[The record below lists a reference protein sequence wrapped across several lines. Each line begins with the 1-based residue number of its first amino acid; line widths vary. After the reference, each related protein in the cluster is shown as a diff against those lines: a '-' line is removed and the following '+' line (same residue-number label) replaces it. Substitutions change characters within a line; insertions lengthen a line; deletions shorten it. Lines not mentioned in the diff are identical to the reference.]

1 MTPHLPDP
9 AAAMDERQAPLAA
22 GHPDP
27 SVAGRLQGVPA
38 HGQFDGSLQTREFET
53 YFGFIATLEDA
64 LLVIEGTINGCLP
77 HFAGTASELNHIPV
91 RSGTVIVVAESS
103 ANVRRWKDGIPWS
116 PSRAFGPFLLYRQ
129 IELETSATS
138 SSIPH
143 AKYSARRFNSN
154 HAGLE
159 PNYTQ
164 KTLKPGTRIAPNGL
178 TKRTITLVGSDGGR
192 HRLVSYYEPNDIVN
206 LHQGKPVCARNFKT
220 RLLEHVKLMKIP
232 SDDPT
237 LNAMLATAE
246 FQSVLTAAIKIGGST
261 RSTSSVGATIRIP
274 GIAEMLREATPMIQ
288 KFLPEKLDNAGLDQT
303 LVKELR
309 MVKPENRLWT
319 GPQNLQYHQYFAGAF
334 NGMHQHYH
342 PYYPPFFLPA
352 AVDNFH
358 YARHSHNALP
368 PAYHPSHA
376 YYPVAVRDQQAY
388 SFHLESNRGF

>member
-9 AAAMDERQAPLAA
+9 AAATDERTAALAA
-22 GHPDP
+22 GHTDP
-27 SVAGRLQGVPA
+27 SVTGRLQGVPA
-38 HGQFDGSLQTREFET
+38 NGQYDGSLQTREFET

-143 AKYSARRFNSN
+143 PKYSARRFNSN

-192 HRLVSYYEPNDIVN
+192 HRLVSYYEPIDIVD

-220 RLLEHVKLMKIP
+220 KLLEQDKRMKIP
-232 SDDPT
+232 SDDPA

-246 FQSVLTAAIKIGGST
+246 FQSVLAAAIKTGGSAK
-261 RSTSSVGATIRIP
+261 STSSVGATVRIP
-274 GIAEMLREATPMIQ
+274 GIAEMLREATPTI
-288 KFLPEKLDNAGLDQT
+288 LPEKLDNAALDQT
-303 LVKELR
+303 LVRELR
-309 MVKPENRLWT
+309 MVKPENRSWT
-319 GPQNLQYHQYFAGAF
+319 GPPNLQYHQYFAGTF
-334 NGMHQHYH
+334 NGMHQHYY
-342 PYYPPFFLPA
+342 PYYPPPFFVPA

-358 YARHSHNALP
+358 YAHHSHSALP

-388 SFHLESNRGF
+388 SFHLDSNRGF

>member
-1 MTPHLPDP
+1 MTPHVPDS
-9 AAAMDERQAPLAA
+9 AAAMDESAGPLAA

-27 SVAGRLQGVPA
+27 NLGCRLQDVPA
-38 HGQFDGSLQTREFET
+38 AGHYDGSPQIREFET

-64 LLVIEGTINGCLP
+64 LLIIEGTINGCLP
-77 HFAGTASELNHIPV
+77 HFSGTASELNHIPV

-129 IELETSATS
+129 IELESSATA

-192 HRLVSYYEPNDIVN
+192 HRLVSYYEPSDIVD

-220 RLLEHVKLMKIP
+220 RLLEELKVMKIP
-232 SDDPT
+232 SDDPALKT
-237 LNAMLATAE
+237 MLGTAG
-246 FQSVLTAAIKIGGST
+246 FQSVLNAAIKTGGSA
-261 RSTSSVGATIRIP
+261 RSASSVGAAIRIP
-274 GIAEMLREATPMIQ
+274 GIAEMLRETSPMIH
-288 KFLPEKLDNAGLDQT
+288 KVFPDKLNNAELDQS
-303 LVKELR
+303 LVRELR
-309 MVKPENRLWT
+309 MVKPENRSWA
-319 GPQNLQYHQYFAGAF
+319 GHPSLQYQQYIAGAF
-334 NGMHQHYH
+334 NGMHQHYY

-352 AVDNFH
+352 ADGFH
-358 YARHSHNALP
+358 YAHHSHHTNP
-368 PAYHPSHA
+368 PAYHASHT
-376 YYPVAVRDQQAY
+376 YYPVAVRDQHAY